1 MRLFLVGTLLVG
13 MLGASAWL
21 VSAATAPYFAS
32 ASAKSIA
39 ENEIHRLG
47 GGELIEFVHH
57 RDDRY
62 LAIYRRESTRID
74 IYVEGGKVSRVQTGG
89 PLCNADPKYQRSR

>member
-1 MRLFLVGTLLVG
+1 MRLFLVGTLLAG

-47 GGELIEFVHH
+47 GGELVEFQHFTA
-57 RDDRY
+57 DRY
-62 LAIYRRESTRID
+62 RAIYRRADERFD
-74 IYVEGGKVSRVQTGG
+74 IYVENGKVSRVQTGL
-89 PLCNADPKYQRSR
+89 PLCADKRSR